1 MIHETIVTTAACDGR
16 PHIAPMGARYEGDF
30 VILSPFR
37 PSVTLDNIVASRA
50 AVLNFTTDVRIFAGC
65 VTHCATD
72 WPTLAA
78 SRVASVR
85 LAESLAHAELELDEL
100 LDDKERPVLRMKCVH
115 RENHAPFGGFNRA
128 QAAVVEG
135 AILVSRLFMLPADK
149 VDREM
154 AYLQIA
160 IDKTAGEVELTA
172 WSWLTAAIARH
183 RDNLAA
189 SGGSAAELVSH

>member
-16 PHIAPMGARYEGDF
+16 PHIAPMGARYEGERI
-30 VILSPFR
+30 ILSPFR
-37 PSVTLDNIVASRA
+37 PSVTLDNVVATRA

-72 WPTLAA
+72 WPTVHA

-100 LDDKERPVLRMKCVH
+100 RDHDERPVLVMKVVH
-115 RENHAPFGGFNRA
+115 RENHAPFAGFNRA
-128 QAAVVEG
+128 QSAVVEG

-160 IDKTAGEVELTA
+160 IDKTAGENERTA
-172 WSWLTAAIARH
+172 WDWLVAAIARH
-183 RDNLAA
+183 RASLEGAA
-189 SGGSAAELVSH
+189 SQATTSVHH

>member
-16 PHIAPMGARYEGDF
+16 PHIAPMGARYDGERI
-30 VILSPFR
+30 ILSPFR
-37 PSVTLDNIVASRA
+37 PSVTLDNVVATRA

-72 WPTLAA
+72 WPTVHA

-100 LDDKERPVLRMKCVH
+100 RDHDERPVLVMKVVH
-115 RENHAPFGGFNRA
+115 RENHAPFAGFNRA
-128 QAAVVEG
+128 QSAVVEG

-160 IDKTAGEVELTA
+160 IDKTAGENERTA
-172 WSWLTAAIARH
+172 WDWLVAAIARH
-183 RDNLAA
+183 RASLEGAA
-189 SGGSAAELVSH
+189 SQAATSVHH

>member
-16 PHIAPMGARYEGDF
+16 PHVAPMGARYEGDR

-37 PSVTLDNIVASRA
+37 PSTTLDNIVASRA
-50 AVLNFTTDVRIFAGC
+50 AVLNFTTDVRVFAGC

-72 WPTLAA
+72 WPTVRA

-85 LAESLAHAELELDEL
+85 LAESLAHTELELDEL
-100 LDDKERPVLRMKCVH
+100 RDDAQRPVLLMKCVH
-115 RENHAPFGGFNRA
+115 RENHAPFAGFNRA

-135 AILVSRLFMLPADK
+135 AILVSRLSMLPADK

-160 IDKTAGEVELTA
+160 IDKTAGDNERTA
-172 WSWLTAAIARH
+172 WGWLVAAVARH
-183 RDNLAA
+183 RASLGSSDGQTAA
-189 SGGSAAELVSH
+189 AVHH